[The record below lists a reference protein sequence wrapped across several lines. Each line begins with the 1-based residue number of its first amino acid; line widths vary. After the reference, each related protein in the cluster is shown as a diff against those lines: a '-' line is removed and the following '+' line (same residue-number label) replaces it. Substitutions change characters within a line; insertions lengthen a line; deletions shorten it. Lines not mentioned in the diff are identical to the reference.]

1 MNPAELNRQL
11 INLLQIGTIESVNT
25 VDKTCRVQIGELTTG
40 DLDMPAEIGRN
51 FVRWQPL
58 RVGTQVLLASPGGD
72 ISAGVIV
79 AKLYSNDLTPPTT
92 AETDDVIAFDDGTTV
107 SYNSES
113 HRLSIDCT
121 GPVEIACTDASISA
135 GGNAAIQADGNATVE
150 AGGDAN
156 IKGATVTLQDG
167 AAGGVVCQSHVCAF
181 TGSPHPQSSLTV
193 TGGN

>member
-25 VDKTCRVQIGELTTG
+25 VDKTCRVQIGDLLTG
-40 DLDMPAEIGRN
+40 ELDMPAEIGRN

-113 HRLSIDCT
+113 HRLSIDCA
-121 GPVEIACTDASISA
+121 GPVAVSCTDASISA
-135 GGNAAIQADGNATVE
+135 SGNATVE
-150 AGGDAN
+150 AGDDAN

-181 TGSPHPQSSLTV
+181 TGSPHPQGSLTV